1 MINRADYT
9 KHYACLAA
17 IFIIGDA
24 VITLPDAYY
33 GGAVLPGFLIASCFS
48 VAIYFLSLIICRSL
62 SGSGVFK
69 RLFLT
74 LFLLAAAVYALYNAA
89 RCLLDFL
96 SFADKVL
103 LPGGGH
109 FAVAFIFIFTAAVL
123 SVKKNDVILKLSLIT
138 APFFVIAVIIFFLLT
153 AKDFETENIMLNSM
167 PAFKELRDGTMPYI
181 FKTALPAVLLP
192 PYFILLNKTQ
202 PRKGAGLW
210 GLISGLVITALILCD
225 SVLLFGARM
234 SARLPFPL
242 ASAVSTVTVGPLFT
256 RMDGI
261 VYCLFF
267 MSALIKTAFCAKL
280 CFEALKKI
288 KSGS

>member
-1 MINRADYT
+1 MTNRADYS
-9 KHYACLAA
+9 KHSACLAA

-33 GGAVLPGFLIASCFS
+33 GGDIITGFLIAAAFS
-48 VAIYFLSLIICRSL
+48 VAVYFFSLFICRRL
-62 SGSGVFK
+62 QCGGIFK
-69 RLFLT
+69 SIILT
-74 LFLLAAAVYALYNAA
+74 LFLLAAAVYALFNGG
-89 RCLLDFL
+89 RCLLAFLDF
-96 SFADKVL
+96 ANKIL
-103 LPGGGH
+103 LPDGGR

-123 SVKKNDVILKLSLIT
+123 AVKKDGVILKLSLIT
-138 APFFVIAVIIFFLLT
+138 APFFVISVIIFFLLT
-153 AKDFETENIMLNSM
+153 AKDFETENIL
-167 PAFKELRDGTMPYI
+167 PKAVPTFCELKNGATPYI
-181 FKTALPAVLLP
+181 FEIALPAALIP
-192 PYFILLNKTQ
+192 PYFMLSDKTQ
-202 PRKGAGLW
+202 PRKNAGLW
-210 GLISGLVITALILCD
+210 GLVAGLLITALILCD

-267 MSALIKTAFCAKL
+267 ISALIKTVFCARL
-280 CFEALKKI
+280 CYGALKRI